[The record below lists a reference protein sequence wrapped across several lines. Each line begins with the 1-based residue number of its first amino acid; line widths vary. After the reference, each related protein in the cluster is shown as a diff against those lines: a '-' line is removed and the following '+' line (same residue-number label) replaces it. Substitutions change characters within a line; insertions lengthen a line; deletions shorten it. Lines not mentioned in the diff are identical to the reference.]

1 MTLAYRMLYVLL
13 EGDDDERFFEEVI
26 KPIYLEKYD
35 HVQLWKYSQKKKERV
50 NQFLNSVKA
59 MQAAGM
65 VDTLLVAD
73 LDDSPCVTDRKERVL
88 SRFRALEGKLESET
102 GPSFPTRV
110 LIVCKEIEGWYL
122 AGLSDESCDHIGISA
137 SFGNTDQVTKE
148 LFDNVMPIS
157 FKTRI
162 AYLETILQM
171 FDYETARSKNSSF
184 RYFAQ
189 KNEHDRNQD

>member
-102 GPSFPTRV
+102 GPGFPTRV

-122 AGLSDESCDHIGISA
+122 AGLSDES
-137 SFGNTDQVTKE
+137 
-148 LFDNVMPIS
+148 
-157 FKTRI
+157 
-162 AYLETILQM
+162 
-171 FDYETARSKNSSF
+171 
-184 RYFAQ
+184 
-189 KNEHDRNQD
+189 

>member
-1 MTLAYRMLYVLL
+1 MTYRTLYILV
-13 EGDDDERFFEEVI
+13 EGGDDARFFERVVRPLFED
-26 KPIYLEKYD
+26 EFG
-35 HVQLWKYSQKKKERV
+35 HVQLWKYSQKKKELV

-137 SFGNTDQVTKE
+137 SFVNTDQVTKE